1 MSPTDS
7 GREREVS
14 RNAVLEPPELAARR
28 RDFHIQPPV
37 SFSLNGFSV
46 GLALRIALSDRRMG
60 ASVPELEGVP
70 PIMPPTFYRL
80 AMEYPGTLWT
90 QKRPEPLILLGL
102 PACFGTLRNCCWCLG
117 RDSNSHGLRHYPLKI
132 ACLPISPPRHCIR
145 TPKKSRHRR
154 GRIIDEVLRTSRI
167 FVRTI
172 EKVALTRPGL
182 KLAHRMR
189 PGESGSNRSVF
200 IRFVASPRIEP
211 QRRGTPAPHVL
222 T

>member
-1 MSPTDS
+1 
-7 GREREVS
+7 
-14 RNAVLEPPELAARR
+14 
-28 RDFHIQPPV
+28 
-37 SFSLNGFSV
+37 
-46 GLALRIALSDRRMG
+46 MG

-102 PACFGTLRNCCWCLG
+102 PACFGMLRNCCWCLG

-167 FVRTI
+167 FVRAI
-172 EKVALTRPGL
+172 EIVALTRPGL
-182 KLAHRMR
+182 KLVHRIT

-200 IRFVASPRIEP
+200 IRFVASPR
-211 QRRGTPAPHVL
+211 RTPAPRHAGAACVNVKASASPTHGSVRSMSERPIRFHGAGEAFAAWPPGL
-222 T
+222 AM